1 MSMKTTNKNDVQ
13 VTHEKIAQRAK
24 EIWERDGRQAGRDL
38 EYWLQA
44 ERELLFARSGS
55 GNNRNSTGAGG
66 VAPPPKENSTA
77 QAQTSTARS
86 IISEDPMTAR
96 D

>member
-1 MSMKTTNKNDVQ
+1 MSMKTANKNDVQ

-24 EIWERDGRQAGRDL
+24 EIWERDGRQAGKDL

-44 ERELLFARSGS
+44 ERELLSARSGS

-66 VAPPPKENSTA
+66 VAPAKANSTA

-86 IISEDPMTAR
+86 IISENPMTAR